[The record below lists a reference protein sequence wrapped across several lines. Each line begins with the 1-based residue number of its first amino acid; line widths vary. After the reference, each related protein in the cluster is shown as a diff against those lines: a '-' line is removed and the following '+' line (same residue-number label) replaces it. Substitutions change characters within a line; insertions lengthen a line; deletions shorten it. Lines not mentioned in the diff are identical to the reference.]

1 MSDFN
6 AVLVTDDR
14 IANITDKIGYAVL
27 KGGSSIVASQYNA
40 VSQSTSSHTFNVQCP
55 SLETLLDRTIKW
67 QCTVQLQIVG
77 TPQPGKAVINYGL
90 TDSLACYPLHQLVSV
105 MTATVNNNSI
115 SCNTRDIL
123 PALVRMNDNRK
134 VARECGTTPTA
145 VDTYYNYADGVFAN
159 NNVLGGYQNGSFD
172 NDFVSRGSWVI
183 DRISKTQ
190 TGAPVAL
197 DIQPAGGNN
206 PYTAYVTFTCTENLL
221 LSPFLWYNAGHNN
234 GAMVGIQNLNFVFN
248 IGSGSRVWRSANQMQ
263 DTNPVTVPQ
272 FATVTPVAFT
282 GSKLL
287 MTFLTCHSDQML
299 PVKCITPFA
308 EYPRYLTS
316 YNATLPACPP
326 AVLGIPQQLVST
338 TMRTSSISLNC
349 VPDKLIIFVRKNASL
364 QNCGDADSFAVING
378 ISLNWNNSSGIL
390 ASATQQDLYRM
401 SCEAGSN
408 QSWLEFQGFANSYSS
423 VLNSVSA
430 TPLVGTI
437 LVLDFAKAIQL
448 SESYYSCGSLGNFVL
463 NVVLSVANQSSQE
476 LVNPEIVLITMNSGV
491 FVCERGTSSTYTGI
505 LTKQMVLDASEQ
517 ETHSSSDL
525 NRLVGGGSSGGG
537 IFDSIK
543 SLASKVAPLAKKGLE
558 MLPENKY
565 AKAAAASLGA
575 LGYGKKKVD
584 SRLL

>member
-27 KGGSSIVASQYNA
+27 KGGANITQSQYNA

-67 QCTVQLQIVG
+67 QCTVQLQITGKPQVG
-77 TPQPGKAVINYGL
+77 KTVINYGS

-183 DRISKTQ
+183 DRISESA
-190 TGAPVAL
+190 TGAVVPLTV
-197 DIQPAGGNN
+197 QAGTDVK
-206 PYTAYVTFTCTENLL
+206 TAYVTFTCTENLL

-248 IGSGSRVWRSANQMQ
+248 IGSGSRVWRSANRMQ
-263 DTNPVTVPQ
+263 DVVGLPPQ

-299 PVKCITPFA
+299 PVKCITPYA
-308 EYPRYLTS
+308 DYPRYLTS
-316 YNATLPACPP
+316 YNATLLACPAAAP
-326 AVLGIPQQLVST
+326 GIPQQLVST

-430 TPLVGTI
+430 TPLVGSI

-448 SESYYSCGSLGNFVL
+448 SESYYSCGSLGSFVL
-463 NVVLSVANQSSQE
+463 NVVLSVANQSSQD

-491 FVCERGTSSTYTGI
+491 FVCEKGTSSCYTGI

-517 ETHSSSDL
+517 ESHSSGEFA
-525 NRLVGGGSSGGG
+525 RLVGGGGSGGG
-537 IFDSIK
+537 IFDSMK
-543 SLASKVAPLAKKGLE
+543 ALASNIAPLARKGLE
-558 MLPENKY
+558 LLPDNKY

-575 LGYGKKKVD
+575 LGYGRKKPVD

>member
-27 KGGSSIVASQYNA
+27 KGGANITSSQYLA
-40 VSQSTSSHTFNVQCP
+40 QSQSTSSHVFNINSP

-67 QCTVQLQIVG
+67 QCTVQLQITG
-77 TPQPGKAVINYGL
+77 TPQVGKTVINYGI
-90 TDSLACYPLHQLVSV
+90 TDSLACYPLHQLVSI

-183 DRISKTQ
+183 DRISESA
-190 TGAPVAL
+190 TGAVVPLTV
-197 DIQPAGGNN
+197 QAGTAIK
-206 PYTAYVTFTCTENLL
+206 TAYVTFTCTENLL

-248 IGSGSRVWRSANQMQ
+248 IGSGSRVWRSANRMQ
-263 DTNPVTVPQ
+263 DIVGSTVPQ

-299 PVKCITPFA
+299 PVKCITPYA
-308 EYPRYLTS
+308 DYPRYLTS
-316 YNATLPACPP
+316 YNATLPACPAATP
-326 AVLGIPQQLVST
+326 GIPQQLVST

-378 ISLNWNNSSGIL
+378 ISLI
-390 ASATQQDLYRM
+390 A
-401 SCEAGSN
+401 
-408 QSWLEFQGFANSYSS
+408 
-423 VLNSVSA
+423 
-430 TPLVGTI
+430 
-437 LVLDFAKAIQL
+437 
-448 SESYYSCGSLGNFVL
+448 
-463 NVVLSVANQSSQE
+463 VVFLHLQHNR
-476 LVNPEIVLITMNSGV
+476 I
-491 FVCERGTSSTYTGI
+491 YT
-505 LTKQMVLDASEQ
+505 V
-517 ETHSSSDL
+517 
-525 NRLVGGGSSGGG
+525 
-537 IFDSIK
+537 
-543 SLASKVAPLAKKGLE
+543 
-558 MLPENKY
+558 
-565 AKAAAASLGA
+565 
-575 LGYGKKKVD
+575 
-584 SRLL
+584 